1 MTTPLDHVAAIAAW
15 LAATDIDYLELAGPA
30 GHLRLRRGGEP
41 DTTAVGAGDGPIVEE
56 TTVAMPSPGFG
67 IFLHAHPLHDTP
79 LVRVGDSVAVGQL
92 LAFLK
97 IGPLLV
103 PVPAQH
109 EGVITAIVAQHG
121 ALVGFGD
128 PLFRFSPQS

>member
-41 DTTAVGAGDGPIVEE
+41 DVTAGGTGDGPLAEDE
-56 TTVAMPSPGFG
+56 TVAMPSPGFG
-67 IFLHAHPLHDTP
+67 IFLHAHPLHETP
-79 LVRVGDSVAVGQL
+79 LVRAGDSVAAGQL
-92 LAFLK
+92 LGFLK
-97 IGPLLV
+97 VGPLLV

-109 EGVITAIVAQHG
+109 EGVITAIVAQDG

-128 PLFRFSPQS
+128 PLFRFSPQP